1 MAIEACT
8 PCRRAAH
15 VTRLALGCGQLRF
28 GRALLGS
35 SRHRDGGA
43 GRPGGSRSL
52 STGDGPRDVSFLI
65 GPGRSCRPRGR
76 RMVPGESRASRLWN
90 REWQVL
96 RWNQER
102 RALSP
107 RGRVSLRSTRKR
119 GQRTTQ
125 VNHTQ
130 TRKTRE
136 EHDATTRT
144 DLRDGNAAQSRVL
157 RLESS

>member
-1 MAIEACT
+1 
-8 PCRRAAH
+8 
-15 VTRLALGCGQLRF
+15 
-28 GRALLGS
+28 
-35 SRHRDGGA
+35 
-43 GRPGGSRSL
+43 
-52 STGDGPRDVSFLI
+52 
-65 GPGRSCRPRGR
+65 
-76 RMVPGESRASRLWN
+76 MVPGESRASRLWN